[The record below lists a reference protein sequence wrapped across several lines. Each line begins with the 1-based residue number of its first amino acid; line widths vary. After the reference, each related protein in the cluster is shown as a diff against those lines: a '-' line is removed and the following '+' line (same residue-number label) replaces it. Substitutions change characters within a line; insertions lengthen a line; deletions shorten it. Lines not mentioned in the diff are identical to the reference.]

1 MNNRKR
7 GAFTL
12 LELTVS
18 VAIIAVMVV
27 IVAQCIALS
36 LQERA
41 RTAAHQAALEL
52 AANVLEDARAQP
64 FEKLDK
70 TWADAQAIPS
80 DTAALLPDGKIVVT
94 LEPEKT
100 AAKTRRVTVEVQWHF
115 EEHLPNQSVRLTTVF
130 SGREAK
136 KMGGEP

>member
-1 MNNRKR
+1 MNIRKR

-12 LELTVS
+12 AELTVS
-18 VAIIAVMVV
+18 VLIIAIMVV
-27 IVAQCIALS
+27 IVAQCLALS

-41 RTAAHQAALEL
+41 RIAAHQAALEL

-80 DTAALLPDGKIVVT
+80 ETAALLPDGKIVVT
-94 LEPEKT
+94 VEPEKGVPK
-100 AAKTRRVTVEVQWHF
+100 ARRVTVEVHWHF
-115 EEHLPNQSVRLTTVF
+115 EAHLTNTNVRLTTVL
-130 SGREAK
+130 SGRTAK
-136 KMGGEP
+136 KTGGEP